1 MVLNPTLPSS
11 LNVLLAL
18 ESKSMQDPDNLVAVR
33 QRNKRH
39 YLPPMTSELLDTP
52 VHQHETPKKR
62 SPHQPQIPDLPLT
75 IPTASSS
82 PDRKSSVHSVPGTPH
97 KKRIPMKSN
106 IFQYGTP
113 TRLVNP
119 YSDAPPIQ
127 VRARKFASPALR
139 SRIERLNMNIV
150 TSTTPTHS
158 PISPTQKQIS
168 SIEARK
174 LQLEERKS
182 KPKPPPRSKVEIG
195 GYTSGGFAA
204 KLQAF
209 QKKVAEENSP
219 NTEEKKVGVY
229 YHRRNPSAMRLHGR
243 GHVQST
249 VNQFQDYLN
258 VPAMT
263 ACSNSESWST
273 PNFAAP
279 LPPLSPGL
287 PKKTLKSKI
296 RRTFSNSSSV
306 NSFSSYNSENLAS
319 LMLSLSPEWDE
330 DINDD
335 VWNDTTTP
343 VIMGFNM
350 DIFGTASDIDDV
362 TFDAEMLPPLPVIA
376 RTDSMRLEDQLYED
390 DYSAHLDC
398 VSDLASEDDLNGIE
412 IEGVFL
418 QPVLLSELVL
428 HLLPQSFLEDKEY
441 IICGQFDFNLQ
452 PLVST
457 PIGSCAFYGL
467 ARDSGHWFKI
477 SRKPIETRK
486 IDRSSKLQ
494 WDGEVRGVYSQIYGV
509 GLLDPCCA
517 YKRLRKTRN
526 AIQKSL
532 DRSRVLSPDGFKV
545 LETVSI

>member
-1 MVLNPTLPSS
+1 MVLNPIRIENDMVKNVLPSD
-11 LNVLLAL
+11 
-18 ESKSMQDPDNLVAVR
+18 SKSTQDSDDLVTVR

-39 YLPPMTSELLDTP
+39 YLPSIMSDILETP
-52 VHQHETPKKR
+52 PHQHETPIKR
-62 SPHQPQIPDLPLT
+62 SPHQPQAHALSLT

-82 PDRKSSVHSVPGTPH
+82 PPERKSPVHSVPGTPH

-106 IFQYGTP
+106 LFQYGTP

-139 SRIERLNMNIV
+139 SRIEKLNMNIV
-150 TSTTPTHS
+150 TATTPTHY
-158 PISPTQKQIS
+158 PISPPQKKIS

-174 LQLEERKS
+174 LQLEAQKT
-182 KPKPPPRSKVEIG
+182 KPKPLPPAKVEIG
-195 GYTSGGFAA
+195 GYTSGGFAS

-209 QKKVAEENSP
+209 QKAVSEE
-219 NTEEKKVGVY
+219 NTEEKKIGVY
-229 YHRRNPSAMRLHGR
+229 YHRRNNSAMRLHGR
-243 GHVQST
+243 GHVQSK
-249 VNQFQDYLN
+249 VNQFQGCLN

-273 PNFAAP
+273 PNFTTP
-279 LPPLSPGL
+279 LPPLSLSL
-287 PKKTLKSKI
+287 PKKKLKSKM

-350 DIFGTASDIDDV
+350 DIFGTASDIDDA

-390 DYSAHLDC
+390 DCSAHLDC

-412 IEGVFL
+412 IEGVSL
-418 QPVLLSELVL
+418 QPVHLSELVL

-441 IICGQFDFNLQ
+441 IICGQFEFNLQ
-452 PLVST
+452 PLVPT
-457 PIGSCAFYGL
+457 PVGSCEFYGL

-477 SRKPIETRK
+477 NRKPIETRK

-494 WDGEVRGVYSQIYGV
+494 WDGEVRGVYAQIYGV